1 MRKNKTPNNMTGEKT
16 LKTSWIK
23 IRVTPQEK
31 LLLVQKAALQ
41 GMSLTDF
48 IRVRTLNYRQR
59 QHPLSKEYLFQL
71 ARIGVNLNQLAKWA
85 NTYKSKTEA
94 LEVVLALAD
103 FEKEL
108 HALHIREE

>member
-1 MRKNKTPNNMTGEKT
+1 MTGEKT

-31 LLLVQKAALQ
+31 LLLVQKAASQ
-41 GMSLTDF
+41 DMSLTDF

-85 NTYKSKTEA
+85 NTYKSKAEA
-94 LEVVLALAD
+94 LEVVFALAD
-103 FEKEL
+103 LEKEL